1 MRQHII
7 PFLIFLFLIPASGMA
22 APQSAT
28 SNTMSMD
35 NMLEYTLTDLKNRMQ
50 DVASENG
57 RLSERNNALRK
68 RIITLRQELRNL
80 ENHKISLLEDAVE
93 ASDQIKL
100 NTKELKI
107 LERKSD
113 NVHKGAGYLADEQT
127 QVRQQIGDAQQEEKK
142 LQEELSALTQ
152 EVDQI
157 HQDSRQSKTVNP
169 KERLDHERYKFAQL
183 IKEAQDR
190 IRFNQQ
196 QSANS
201 ESRINSGQLKKDQ
214 VLHTQKSLQETLSL
228 LEEDR
233 RSQEEESS
241 LLEGNSQDISEERKE
256 VLKKIQE
263 NNMALKMYIQQ
274 LETAVGKLQETNRSI
289 VSQNILDQERA
300 GQFKARLESERQLLN
315 DQQQV
320 LSKTLD
326 VYKGIKDKLKTKAT
340 LAAQDKTVSE
350 QTAQLQ
356 QQQQQLSTGLLSE
369 QNKQIEFSRQE
380 KELTGEMNR
389 LRQKLKV
396 VSKKSPPR
404 KPAVAV
410 NPQLA
415 LLQRNT
421 AMLKEQIGQWEKKNQ
436 QTNSNISQLK
446 DRHGTLENSL
456 QTIHQ
461 QTEQL
466 DQSLVAIV
474 PAAVAPP
481 AYNAQAVEQTKAE
494 IEALKM
500 REEVLNS
507 SLTLIKSR
515 YETSDS
521 PSRQPT
527 SEENDLKNYLEV
539 LKEENGGL
547 QEKML
552 NLRVVLEQLQT
563 QRSGLLGEPEDM
575 PDINPKN
582 DDSEPIAVPLNA
594 TN

>member
-1 MRQHII
+1 M
-7 PFLIFLFLIPASGMA
+7 LF
-22 APQSAT
+22 
-28 SNTMSMD
+28 
-35 NMLEYTLTDLKNRMQ
+35 
-50 DVASENG
+50 
-57 RLSERNNALRK
+57 
-68 RIITLRQELRNL
+68 
-80 ENHKISLLEDAVE
+80 
-93 ASDQIKL
+93 
-100 NTKELKI
+100 
-107 LERKSD
+107 
-113 NVHKGAGYLADEQT
+113 
-127 QVRQQIGDAQQEEKK
+127 
-142 LQEELSALTQ
+142 
-152 EVDQI
+152 
-157 HQDSRQSKTVNP
+157 
-169 KERLDHERYKFAQL
+169 
-183 IKEAQDR
+183 
-190 IRFNQQ
+190 
-196 QSANS
+196 
-201 ESRINSGQLKKDQ
+201 
-214 VLHTQKSLQETLSL
+214 
-228 LEEDR
+228 
-233 RSQEEESS
+233 RS
-241 LLEGNSQDISEERKE
+241 
-256 VLKKIQE
+256 
-263 NNMALKMYIQQ
+263 
-274 LETAVGKLQETNRSI
+274 
-289 VSQNILDQERA
+289 
-300 GQFKARLESERQLLN
+300 
-315 DQQQV
+315 
-320 LSKTLD
+320 
-326 VYKGIKDKLKTKAT
+326 
-340 LAAQDKTVSE
+340 
-350 QTAQLQ
+350 
-356 QQQQQLSTGLLSE
+356 
-369 QNKQIEFSRQE
+369 
-380 KELTGEMNR
+380 
-389 LRQKLKV
+389 
-396 VSKKSPPR
+396 
-404 KPAVAV
+404 
-410 NPQLA
+410 A